1 MSKRQPV
8 SLSFDR
14 PETFSRATERRT
26 HPTHWPATWG
36 CAFQRVRSAYTSG
49 VFVGHLGA
57 PRFFK
62 SADGL
67 HGQVQP

>member
-1 MSKRQPV
+1 MSKRQLV

-14 PETFSRATERRT
+14 PETLSRATERRT
-26 HPTHWPATWG
+26 HPTHWPAAWG

-49 VFVGHLGA
+49 GSVRHMGT

-67 HGQVQP
+67 HGQVRP